1 MILQGENVLKQY
13 HHDGGLINALNNVSF
28 EVQKGDF
35 VTVTGPSGSGKST
48 LLLSIFGLIRLT
60 SGNIIFDGKRID
72 NISDRK
78 LTDVRKKSVGYILQ
92 SFALIPYLT
101 TIQNVMIPLALEKI
115 SSKEQYKRAAEILDY
130 VGLADRMEHL
140 PRELSAGQQQR
151 VAIARSIVH
160 RPQIIMADEPT
171 GNLDP
176 TLSLEILEFLK
187 KINRDNKITI
197 MMVTHSPVAAEFGTL
212 KLHLNEGKIVES
224 SKTKFYSSQLVN
236 N

>member
-1 MILQGENVLKQY
+1 MILQGDNILKQY
-13 HHDGGLINALNNVSF
+13 DHNGGQINALDHVSF
-28 EVQKGDF
+28 TIQKGDF

-48 LLLSIFGLIRLT
+48 LLLALFGLIRLT

-78 LTDVRKKSVGYILQ
+78 LTEIRKRSVGYILQ

-115 SSKEQYKRAAEILDY
+115 PRKEQYQRAEEILDY
-130 VGLADRMEHL
+130 VGLTDRMEHL

-151 VAIARSIVH
+151 VAIARSIIH

-187 KINRDNKITI
+187 KINRENKITI
-197 MMVTHSPVAAEFGTL
+197 IMVTHSPVAADFGTM
-212 KLHLNEGKIVES
+212 KLHLNEGKIVN
-224 SKTKFYSSQLVN
+224 L
-236 N
+236 

>member
-1 MILQGENVLKQY
+1 MILQGEKILKQY
-13 HHDGGLINALNNVSF
+13 HHNRGFINALDHVSF
-28 EVQKGDF
+28 TVQKGDF

-48 LLLSIFGLIRLT
+48 LLLAIFGLIRLT

-72 NISDRK
+72 NISDRR
-78 LTDVRKKSVGYILQ
+78 LTDIRKKSVGYILQ

-115 SSKEQYKRAAEILDY
+115 PRKEQYQRAEKILDY
-130 VGLADRMEHL
+130 VGLSDRIKHL

-160 RPQIIMADEPT
+160 QPQIIMADEPT

-187 KINRDNKITI
+187 KINRENKITI
-197 MMVTHSPVAAEFGTL
+197 IMVTHSPVAADFGTM
-212 KLHLNEGKIVES
+212 KLHLNEGKIVNS
-224 SKTKFYSSQLVN
+224 
-236 N
+236 

>member
-13 HHDGGLINALNNVSF
+13 HHNGGLINALDNVSF
-28 EVQKGDF
+28 NVNKGDF

-60 SGNIIFDGKRID
+60 SGSIIFDGKRID

-101 TIQNVMIPLALEKI
+101 TIQNVMIPLALDKI
-115 SSKEQYKRAAEILDY
+115 PYKEQFKRAAAILDY
-130 VGLADRMEHL
+130 VGLSDRMEHL

-160 RPQIIMADEPT
+160 QPQIIMADEPT

-224 SKTKFYSSQLVN
+224 SKMKLYAPELVN
-236 N
+236 K

>member
-1 MILQGENVLKQY
+1 MIIQADKILKRYY
-13 HHDGGLINALNNVSF
+13 HNGGPINALDRVSF
-28 EVQKGDF
+28 TVQKGDF

-48 LLLSIFGLIRLT
+48 LLLSLFGLIRLT
-60 SGNIIFDGKRID
+60 SGQIIFNGNRID

-78 LTDVRKKSVGYILQ
+78 LTVIRKRSVGYILQ

-101 TIQNVMIPLALEKI
+101 TIQNVMIPLALEKMAG
-115 SSKEQYKRAAEILDY
+115 KEQYKRAAEILDY
-130 VGLADRMEHL
+130 VGLADRMDHL
-140 PRELSAGQQQR
+140 PRELSVGQQQR

-160 RPQIIMADEPT
+160 GPQIIMADEPT

-176 TLSLEILEFLK
+176 TLSLEILDFLK
-187 KINRDNKITI
+187 KINRENKITI
-197 MMVTHSPVAAEFGTL
+197 IMVTHSPVAADYGTM

-224 SKTKFYSSQLVN
+224 LKISSYSHQSIN

>member
-1 MILQGENVLKQY
+1 MILQGENILKQY
-13 HHDGGLINALNNVSF
+13 QHKGGLINALDHVSF
-28 EVQKGDF
+28 TVEKGDF

-48 LLLSIFGLIRLT
+48 LLLSLFGLIRLS
-60 SGNIIFDGKRID
+60 SGTITFDGKRID
-72 NISDRK
+72 NISDRH
-78 LTDVRKKSVGYILQ
+78 LTDIRKKSVGYILQ

-115 SSKEQYKRAAEILDY
+115 SGTEQVKRASEILDY
-130 VGLADRMEHL
+130 VGLSDRMEHL

-176 TLSLEILEFLK
+176 TLSTEILEFLK
-187 KINRDNKITI
+187 QINRENRITI
-197 MMVTHSPVAAEFGTL
+197 MMVTHSPVAAEYGTM
-212 KLHLNEGKIVES
+212 KLHLNEGKIVIRNS
-224 SKTKFYSSQLVN
+224 
-236 N
+236 

>member
-1 MILQGENVLKQY
+1 MILQGDNILKQY
-13 HHDGGLINALNNVSF
+13 DHNGGQINALDHVSF
-28 EVQKGDF
+28 TVQKGDF

-48 LLLSIFGLIRLT
+48 LLLALFGLIRLT

-78 LTDVRKKSVGYILQ
+78 LTEIRKRSVGYILQ

-115 SSKEQYKRAAEILDY
+115 PRKEQYQRAEEILDY
-130 VGLADRMEHL
+130 VGLTDRMEHL

-151 VAIARSIVH
+151 VAIARSIIH

-187 KINRDNKITI
+187 KINRENKITI
-197 MMVTHSPVAAEFGTL
+197 IMVTHSPVAADFGTM
-212 KLHLNEGKIVES
+212 KLHLNEGKIV
-224 SKTKFYSSQLVN
+224 KF
-236 N
+236 

>member
-1 MILQGENVLKQY
+1 MILHGEKILKQY
-13 HHDGGLINALNNVSF
+13 HHNGGLINALDHVSF
-28 EVQKGDF
+28 SVRKGDF

-48 LLLSIFGLIRLT
+48 LLLSLFGLIRLS
-60 SGNIIFDGKRID
+60 SGTITFEGKRID
-72 NISDRK
+72 NISDRR
-78 LTDVRKKSVGYILQ
+78 LTDIRKKSVGYILQ
-92 SFALIPYLT
+92 SFALVPYLT

-115 SSKEQYKRAAEILDY
+115 PGKEQVKRAREILEY
-130 VGLADRMEHL
+130 VGLSDRMEHL

-187 KINRDNKITI
+187 KINRENKITI
-197 MMVTHSPVAAEFGTL
+197 MMVTHSPLAADFGTM
-212 KLHLNEGKIVES
+212 KLHLNEGKIV
-224 SKTKFYSSQLVN
+224 N
-236 N
+236 P

>member
-1 MILQGENVLKQY
+1 MILQGDNILKQY
-13 HHDGGLINALNNVSF
+13 DHNGGQINALDHVSF
-28 EVQKGDF
+28 TVQKGDF

-48 LLLSIFGLIRLT
+48 LLLALFGLIRLT

-78 LTDVRKKSVGYILQ
+78 LTEIRKRSVGYILQ

-115 SSKEQYKRAAEILDY
+115 PRKEQYQRAEEILDY
-130 VGLADRMEHL
+130 VGLTDRMEHL

-151 VAIARSIVH
+151 VAIARSIIH

-187 KINRDNKITI
+187 KINRENKITI
-197 MMVTHSPVAAEFGTL
+197 IMVTHSPVAADFGTM
-212 KLHLNEGKIVES
+212 KLHLNEGKIVN
-224 SKTKFYSSQLVN
+224 L
-236 N
+236 

>member
-1 MILQGENVLKQY
+1 MILNGENILKQY
-13 HHDGGLINALNNVSF
+13 QHKRGLINALDHVSF
-28 EVQKGDF
+28 SIGEGDF

-48 LLLSIFGLIRLT
+48 LLLSLFGLVRIS
-60 SGNIIFDGKRID
+60 SGSIHFNGKRID
-72 NISDRK
+72 NISDRH
-78 LTDVRKKSVGYILQ
+78 LTGIRKKSVGYILQ

-101 TIQNVMIPLALEKI
+101 TIQNVMIPLALERI
-115 SSKEQYKRAAEILDY
+115 PGREQEKRAAEILDF
-130 VGLADRMEHL
+130 VGLSDRKDHL

-176 TLSLEILEFLK
+176 ALSSEILDFLK
-187 KINRDNKITI
+187 KINQENKITI
-197 MMVTHSPVAAEFGTL
+197 MMVTHSPMAAGYGNL
-212 KLHLNEGKIVES
+212 KLHLNEGKII
-224 SKTKFYSSQLVN
+224 N

>member
-1 MILQGENVLKQY
+1 MILQGDNILKQY
-13 HHDGGLINALNNVSF
+13 DHNGGQINALDHVSF
-28 EVQKGDF
+28 TVQKGDF

-48 LLLSIFGLIRLT
+48 LLLALFGLIRLT

-78 LTDVRKKSVGYILQ
+78 LTEIRKRSVGYILQ

-115 SSKEQYKRAAEILDY
+115 PRREQYQRAEEILDY
-130 VGLADRMEHL
+130 VGLTDRMEHL

-151 VAIARSIVH
+151 VAIARSIIH

-187 KINRDNKITI
+187 KINRENKITI
-197 MMVTHSPVAAEFGTL
+197 IMVTHSPVAADFGTM
-212 KLHLNEGKIVES
+212 KLHLNKGKIIN
-224 SKTKFYSSQLVN
+224 L
-236 N
+236 

>member
-1 MILQGENVLKQY
+1 MILQGEKILKQY
-13 HHDGGLINALNNVSF
+13 HHNGGLINALDHVSF
-28 EVQKGDF
+28 QINKGDF

-48 LLLSIFGLIRLT
+48 LLLSLFGLIRLT

-78 LTDVRKKSVGYILQ
+78 LTDIRKKSVGYILQ

-101 TIQNVMIPLALEKI
+101 TIQNVMIPLALAKI
-115 SSKEQYKRAAEILDY
+115 PEKEQFKRAAEIIDY
-130 VGLADRMEHL
+130 IGLSDRREHL

-160 RPQIIMADEPT
+160 RPKIIMADEPT

-176 TLSLEILEFLK
+176 ALSLEILEFLK
-187 KINRDNKITI
+187 KINRENKITI
-197 MMVTHSPVAAEFGTL
+197 IMVTHSPVAANFGTM
-212 KLHLNEGKIVES
+212 KLHLNEGKIINS
-224 SKTKFYSSQLVN
+224 
-236 N
+236 

>member
-1 MILQGENVLKQY
+1 MILQGEKILKQY
-13 HHDGGLINALNNVSF
+13 HHNDVLINALDHVSF
-28 EVQKGDF
+28 QINKGDF

-78 LTDVRKKSVGYILQ
+78 LTEIRKKSVGYILQ

-115 SSKEQYKRAAEILDY
+115 PGKEQYKRASDILDY
-130 VGLADRMEHL
+130 VGLSDRMEHL

-176 TLSLEILEFLK
+176 ALSLEILEFLK
-187 KINRDNKITI
+187 KINRENKITI
-197 MMVTHSPVAAEFGTL
+197 MMVTHSPVAADFGTM
-212 KLHLNEGKIVES
+212 KLHLNEGKIVNS
-224 SKTKFYSSQLVN
+224 
-236 N
+236 